1 MSDTTPRSWT
11 EPITKSRT
19 VPYVAPFVTYAVVM
33 EMERILR
40 VPLSIG
46 YPLRILSATCV
57 IWLVSRPVLPRTTMQ
72 ILGSVSLGAA
82 VFLIWISP
90 DVLFGYRHSW
100 LFENPIT
107 GVALSSAPESLK
119 TNTVF
124 TSCRFFGCAVVVPII
139 EELFWRGWLMRWLIK
154 QKFELVPLG
163 TYAPRAFW
171 IVAVFFASEHGPY
184 WEVGLVAGI
193 AYNWWMI
200 RTKSLADCMVAHSVT
215 NALLSIYVLVGD
227 HWEYWY

>member
-1 MSDTTPRSWT
+1 
-11 EPITKSRT
+11 
-19 VPYVAPFVTYAVVM
+19 
-33 EMERILR
+33 
-40 VPLSIG
+40 
-46 YPLRILSATCV
+46 
-57 IWLVSRPVLPRTTMQ
+57 
-72 ILGSVSLGAA
+72 
-82 VFLIWISP
+82 
-90 DVLFGYRHSW
+90 
-100 LFENPIT
+100 
-107 GVALSSAPESLK
+107 
-119 TNTVF
+119 
-124 TSCRFFGCAVVVPII
+124 
-139 EELFWRGWLMRWLIK
+139 MRWLIK